1 MGGLRCS
8 REAGGSARGMG
19 RLHVDD
25 IVVILKII
33 ANTRIRVTAICA
45 ATTVCVDL
53 LSQVELIGTRAVVG

>member
-1 MGGLRCS
+1 
-8 REAGGSARGMG
+8 MG

-33 ANTRIRVTAICA
+33 TKTRMRVTAICTCA

-53 LSQVELIGTRAVVG
+53 LSQVELIGTRSVVGWW